1 MRHNGSLKLHSTG
14 EKFELM
20 KYCTQ
25 GFLTQLYIITHSFNI
40 SYHLFRYRCAR
51 NLKKKYVTYFSE
63 NQTMQLWFTS
73 TYSTLQLWHFHGLLH
88 ASIAWTRNIPICYY
102 RQVYIWI
109 KISRCFFTFQKFSV
123 VYTAVLTIADVWF
136 IKKNR
141 SIV

>member
-1 MRHNGSLKLHSTG
+1 MRIRHNGSLKLRSTG

-63 NQTMQLWFTS
+63 NQTMQLCLDS
-73 TYSTLQLWHFHGLLH
+73 QVHVHLARYSCDTFMACYMLQ
-88 ASIAWTRNIPICYY
+88 
-102 RQVYIWI
+102 
-109 KISRCFFTFQKFSV
+109 
-123 VYTAVLTIADVWF
+123 
-136 IKKNR
+136 
-141 SIV
+141 